1 MHCSPFGAHLEINGE
16 VRELVI
22 PGGLKVMARQ
32 LQGSPPECV
41 ATAFGSVT
49 AAAAES
55 APYRGFGVAEADAQV
70 ATRCITMSDI
80 SNIHKGAMIAVTL
93 GRRAASQMYEK

>member
-1 MHCSPFGAHLEINGE
+1 LHCSPFGTHLEINGE

-32 LQGSPPECV
+32 LQGSPTKYV

-55 APYRGFGVAEADAQV
+55 APYCRFEVAEADTQV

-80 SNIHKGAMIAVTL
+80 INIHKGAMIAVTL